1 MKAYKNLCIAVM
13 MVFLLLTA
21 VLNIFLVRSKDNS
34 EGIYRV
40 EARRLAGEIAQ
51 TGSYDIEK
59 YPPHYRCVYG

>member
-13 MVFLLLTA
+13 LVFLLLTA
-21 VLNIFLVRSKDNS
+21 VLNIFLVGSKDNS

-51 TGSYDIEK
+51 TGSY
-59 YPPHYRCVYG
+59 YRCVYG